1 MSSSSVRGKRKRT
14 EESDTEGS
22 VSEPDMA
29 NTAGTVRPVPE
40 SEDTNGNPEPISE
53 AEKRYRAWRKNGSPR
68 HGSCFVCGKAG
79 DLSDCYTCPRSYHQH
94 CLDQPMEYF
103 MHDDVFYCKVC
114 QKRQWHQH
122 LPPLSPPPSPPP
134 EKQRVAL
141 PSHRP
146 NTQPNNETSLPS
158 PSPAPASIS
167 PALTPTPAHAHAHAH
182 AHAAA
187 PAPPSATQNSQAAAP
202 TSFTWLSQNQ
212 FTAPVA
218 RSGTVSSPRASTPLS
233 GVINMSGVGRG
244 MVAGPRGPRSRFS
257 TLPAEV
263 DDAVSL
269 LLRELEYLGDARQK
283 ITHLEDVIVRLQQD
297 VRINENALI
306 LAQRNAASSNSHN
319 SESLRTEN
327 EKLKK
332 EAEDMRRLL
341 ADEKSRSHY
350 YQADA
355 EYWKSQAQTKQTELE
370 ELRGKL
376 KNLLGG

>member
-1 MSSSSVRGKRKRT
+1 MYN
-14 EESDTEGS
+14 D
-22 VSEPDMA
+22 
-29 NTAGTVRPVPE
+29 NFF
-40 SEDTNGNPEPISE
+40 
-53 AEKRYRAWRKNGSPR
+53 
-68 HGSCFVCGKAG
+68 C
-79 DLSDCYTCPRSYHQH
+79 Q
-94 CLDQPMEYF
+94 
-103 MHDDVFYCKVC
+103 VC

-146 NTQPNNETSLPS
+146 NTQHSSENSLP
-158 PSPAPASIS
+158 PISPAPTSNS
-167 PALTPTPAHAHAHAH
+167 PALTPTPAHAPAPTP
-182 AHAAA
+182 A
-187 PAPPSATQNSQAAAP
+187 PATHNAQATAP

-212 FTAPVA
+212 FTTPVA
-218 RSGTVSSPRASTPLS
+218 RSGTTVSSPRASTPLS

-297 VRINENALI
+297 VRINENALM
-306 LAQRNAASSNSHN
+306 LAQRNAASSNSRN
-319 SESLRTEN
+319 SEGLRTEN

-332 EAEDMRRLL
+332 EAEDMRRVL
-341 ADEKSRSHY
+341 AEEKSRSHY

>member
-1 MSSSSVRGKRKRT
+1 MSSSSVRVKRRRT
-14 EESDTEGS
+14 GESDTEGTITEPERTNKAEIIRP
-22 VSEPDMA
+22 VSESVD
-29 NTAGTVRPVPE
+29 G
-40 SEDTNGNPEPISE
+40 SGNPEPISVS
-53 AEKRYRAWRKNGSPR
+53 EKRYRDWRKKGSPR
-68 HGSCFVCGKAG
+68 QSLCFVCNEGG
-79 DLSDCYTCPRSYHQH
+79 DLRDCYTCPRSYHKH
-94 CLDQPMEYF
+94 CLDQPVEQF
-103 MHDDVFYCKVC
+103 IHNDNFFCRIC

-146 NTQPNNETSLPS
+146 NVQANNEPRLPS
-158 PSPAPASIS
+158 TSPAPASNS
-167 PALTPTPAHAHAHAH
+167 PALAPTPTHTPASAPTPA
-182 AHAAA
+182 
-187 PAPPSATQNSQAAAP
+187 SANQHSQATAP

-212 FTAPVA
+212 FTTPLT
-218 RSGTVSSPRASTPLS
+218 RSGTTSSPRASTPLS
-233 GVINMSGVGRG
+233 GVINISGAGRG

-283 ITHLEDVIVRLQQD
+283 ITQLEDVIVRLQQD
-297 VRINENALI
+297 VKINENALI
-306 LAQRNAASSNSHN
+306 LAQRNAASSNSRN
-319 SESLRTEN
+319 SEGLRAEN

-341 ADEKSRSHY
+341 ADEKSRSRFH
-350 YQADA
+350 QEDA
-355 EYWKSQAQTKQTELE
+355 EYWKSQAQSKQTELE

>member
-1 MSSSSVRGKRKRT
+1 MSSSSVRVKRRRT

-22 VSEPDMA
+22 ISEPERA
-29 NTAGTVRPVPE
+29 NNADTVRPVPE
-40 SEDTNGNPEPISE
+40 SEDGDVNTEPISVS
-53 AEKRYRAWRKNGSPR
+53 EKRYRDWRKNGSPR
-68 HGSCFVCGKAG
+68 ESLCFVCNKVG
-79 DLSDCYTCPRSYHQH
+79 DLVDCYTCPRSYHQH
-94 CLDQPMEYF
+94 CLDQPREKFIYNDNF
-103 MHDDVFYCKVC
+103 FCHVC

-146 NTQPNNETSLPS
+146 NMQPNNELRLPS
-158 PSPAPASIS
+158 TSPAPASNS
-167 PALTPTPAHAHAHAH
+167 PALASHTPASAPTPA
-182 AHAAA
+182 
-187 PAPPSATQNSQAAAP
+187 SANQNSQAAAP

-212 FTAPVA
+212 FTTPLT
-218 RSGTVSSPRASTPLS
+218 RSGTISSPRASTPLS
-233 GVINMSGVGRG
+233 GVINISGVGRG

-283 ITHLEDVIVRLQQD
+283 ITQLEDVIVRLQQD

-306 LAQRNAASSNSHN
+306 LAQRNAASSNQRN
-319 SESLRTEN
+319 SEGLRTEN
-327 EKLKK
+327 ENLKK
-332 EAEDMRRLL
+332 EVDDTRRLL
-341 ADEKSRSHY
+341 ADEKSRSRFH
-350 YQADA
+350 QADA
-355 EYWKSQAQTKQTELE
+355 EYWKSQAQSKQTELE

>member
-1 MSSSSVRGKRKRT
+1 MSSSVRVKRRRT

-22 VSEPDMA
+22 VSEPEISHKADA
-29 NTAGTVRPVPE
+29 VFPVTE
-40 SEDTNGNPEPISE
+40 SEDSNGNPEPISVS
-53 AEKRYRAWRKNGSPR
+53 EKRYRDWRKNGSPR
-68 HGSCFVCGKAG
+68 GGECFVCGKG
-79 DLSDCYTCPRSYHQH
+79 GNMVDCYTCPRSYHQH
-94 CLDQPMEYF
+94 CLDRPVDTF
-103 MHDDVFYCKVC
+103 MYHDNFFCVVC

-146 NTQPNNETSLPS
+146 NTQPNNEFSLPS
-158 PSPAPASIS
+158 PSPAPASVS
-167 PALTPTPAHAHAHAH
+167 PARTPAPTH
-182 AHAAA
+182 A
-187 PAPPSATQNSQAAAP
+187 PAPAPAPAPAAQATAP

-212 FTAPVA
+212 YTTPIA
-218 RSGTVSSPRASTPLS
+218 RSGTISSPRASTPLS

-297 VRINENALI
+297 VRINENALR
-306 LAQRNAASSNSHN
+306 LAQRNAASSNSRN
-319 SESLRTEN
+319 SEGLRTEN

-341 ADEKSRSHY
+341 TDEKSRSQY

>member
-1 MSSSSVRGKRKRT
+1 M
-14 EESDTEGS
+14 
-22 VSEPDMA
+22 
-29 NTAGTVRPVPE
+29 
-40 SEDTNGNPEPISE
+40 
-53 AEKRYRAWRKNGSPR
+53 
-68 HGSCFVCGKAG
+68 
-79 DLSDCYTCPRSYHQH
+79 DCYTCPRSYHQH
-94 CLDQPMEYF
+94 CLERPMETFVY
-103 MHDDVFYCKVC
+103 HDNFFCQVC

-146 NTQPNNETSLPS
+146 NTQPNNEISLHS
-158 PSPAPASIS
+158 TSPAPASNS
-167 PALTPTPAHAHAHAH
+167 PALTPTPAHAPVS
-182 AHAAA
+182 AAA
-187 PAPPSATQNSQAAAP
+187 PAPVPAIQNSQATAP

-212 FTAPVA
+212 YTTPAA
-218 RSGTVSSPRASTPLS
+218 RSGTISSPRASTPLS

-297 VRINENALI
+297 VRINENALR
-306 LAQRNAASSNSHN
+306 LAQRNAASSNSRN
-319 SESLRTEN
+319 SEGLRTEN

-332 EAEDMRRLL
+332 EAEDMRRLI

-355 EYWKSQAQTKQTELE
+355 EYWKSQAQTRQTELE